1 MFVSSQQMYSVLPSS
16 VHTTLCLFLLTDVLG
31 LTFKRPY
38 NFDYK
43 SGQWVRIACHELGKS
58 EYHPFTLTS
67 APHEEH
73 LSLHIR
79 AVGPWTMNMR
89 RTYDYNDRDGKP
101 FPKVH
106 TLTMEYVFF
115 RIDDRSPF
123 IIEYDFFHKQSLVYY
138 LLIVDLVLNT
148 LENGN
153 YSSQRIL
160 YGKRE
165 RVGDGGDVKQ

>member
-1 MFVSSQQMYSVLPSS
+1 MSKLKRHHTRYFMFVSSHICTWSYLQASTQLYVCFFS
-16 VHTTLCLFLLTDVLG
+16 TDVLG

-89 RTYDYNDRDGKP
+89 RTYDYNDRDGKQ

-106 TLTMEYVFF
+106 TLTMEYVFSVSM
-115 RIDDRSPF
+115 ID
-123 IIEYDFFHKQSLVYY
+123 HH
-138 LLIVDLVLNT
+138 LLSNMI
-148 LENGN
+148 
-153 YSSQRIL
+153 SSINNR
-160 YGKRE
+160 
-165 RVGDGGDVKQ
+165 

>member
-1 MFVSSQQMYSVLPSS
+1 MFVSSHICTRSYLQASTQLYVCFFS
-16 VHTTLCLFLLTDVLG
+16 TDVLG

-89 RTYDYNDRDGKP
+89 RTYDYNDRDGKQ

-115 RIDDRSPF
+115 RIDDRSRF

-148 LENGN
+148 LENRN
-153 YSSQRIL
+153 YSSQRLL
-160 YGKRE
+160 YAKRE
-165 RVGDGGDVKQ
+165 RVGGGGDVKE